1 MADQEEAPWEINY
14 RRPSPQK
21 IMPVVSD
28 PITEDIKNPFT
39 DTQNK
44 AAMFA
49 YRQKIA
55 IEQTD
60 ALVAGGYNPSND
72 YFNHIFSFLPDIAE
86 GLVTTAR
93 YKLWQRAVTDLSTA
107 QLRPETGAVINSGEI
122 IWIEDTMWD
131 KLGDEKPVREAK
143 REARLRAHIGN
154 KTVAG
159 KAYDRL
165 VVEMEAGDQDQT
177 NKKVYAAMQRIAS
190 DRELSE
196 REKDYMNT
204 LKSRIDKSPHSIT
217 ILY

>member
-1 MADQEEAPWEINY
+1 MAEQVGASPWGADYSQQAQQIIPLVTE
-14 RRPSPQK
+14 
-21 IMPVVSD
+21 

-60 ALVAGGYNPSND
+60 ALLAGGYNPSND
-72 YFNHIFSFLPDIAE
+72 YFNYILSFLPDIAE
-86 GLVTTAR
+86 GMATSAR

-131 KLGDEKPVREAK
+131 KLGDEEPVREAK

-165 VVEMEAGDQDQT
+165 VVEMEAGDQGQT
-177 NKKVYAAMQRIAS
+177 NKKVYAAMQRIA
-190 DRELSE
+190 DGRELTE
-196 REKDYMNT
+196 REQDYMNR
-204 LKSRIDKSPHSIT
+204 LKTRIDEAN
-217 ILY
+217 

>member
-1 MADQEEAPWEINY
+1 MSLLITSNTALASEGSNSIGLNTPSSYVNNLNGVLTIPPNSEIAVQSVKINKTGNITIPEGGLNFGFYFGRGFNY
-14 RRPSPQK
+14 
-21 IMPVVSD
+21 
-28 PITEDIKNPFT
+28 
-39 DTQNK
+39 DT
-44 AAMFA
+44 
-49 YRQKIA
+49 
-55 IEQTD
+55 
-60 ALVAGGYNPSND
+60 SND

-107 QLRPETGAVINSGEI
+107 QLRPETGATINSGEI

-131 KLGDEKPVREAK
+131 KLGDEEPVREAK

-196 REKDYMNT
+196 RTKWQQA
-204 LKSRIDKSPHSIT
+204 H
-217 ILY
+217 